1 MPKATSLY
9 GTDVPV
15 SAPFSTNN
23 DAAVRTAF
31 LHAAVPVLCYNER
44 AAATLSPYIATD
56 V

>member
-15 SAPFSTNN
+15 SAPVSTNN
-23 DAAVRTAF
+23 DYT
-31 LHAAVPVLCYNER
+31 HAAVPVLCYNER